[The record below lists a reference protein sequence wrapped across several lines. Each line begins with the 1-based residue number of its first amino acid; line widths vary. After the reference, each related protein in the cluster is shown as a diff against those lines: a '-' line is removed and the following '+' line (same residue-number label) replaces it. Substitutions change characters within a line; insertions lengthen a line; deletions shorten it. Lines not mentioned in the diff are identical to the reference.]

1 MQAKTY
7 EIRIAGVPF
16 RLKSNHNQETV
27 DEILK
32 MVEKQMDQELAKTSI
47 RNSALLACLRLAEEL
62 FLLKKKTKEKL
73 DGIEAHVLEH
83 ISQIQQAP

>member
-1 MQAKTY
+1 MQAKTH

-27 DEILK
+27 NEILK

-62 FLLKKKTKEKL
+62 FFLKKKTKEKL

-83 ISQIQQAP
+83 ISQIQQTP